1 MDNAGDWLYIVF
13 LIVAGLT
20 SLLGSKKKKKQTEVL
35 GQPGK
40 DIVVESEQQPQ
51 KGFWEI
57 LQDMQEEQKE
67 PPRPVEKT
75 IPSSPKKNKQKQ
87 PKKAAPSPFL
97 TAESA
102 FNKPTSANSIADM
115 SMPEEENILADIA
128 FDNAAELRKAVI
140 YTEIL
145 NRKY

>member
-13 LIVAGLT
+13 LIVAGLS

-40 DIVVESEQQPQ
+40 DIVVETEQQPQ

-57 LQDMQEEQKE
+57 LQEMQEEQKE
-67 PPRPVEKT
+67 PSRPIEKT
-75 IPSSPKKNKQKQ
+75 NPAVTRKNKQKQ
-87 PKKAAPSPFL
+87 QKKVVPSPFL

-102 FNKPTSANSIADM
+102 FNKPVEANNFANM
-115 SMPEEENILADIA
+115 PLPEEENTLTNIE

-140 YTEIL
+140 YAEIL